1 MKNIDLGGKGQQEF
15 MAGKEKSFENSGF
28 DGKQ

>member
-15 MAGKEKSFENSGF
+15 MTGKEKSFENSGF